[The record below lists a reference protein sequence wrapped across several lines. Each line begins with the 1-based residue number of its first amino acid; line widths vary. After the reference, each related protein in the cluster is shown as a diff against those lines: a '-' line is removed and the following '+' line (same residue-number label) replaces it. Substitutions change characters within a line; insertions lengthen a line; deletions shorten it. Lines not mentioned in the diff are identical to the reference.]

1 MRKRSFKTYTYDKVE
16 SMKKEQ
22 ELNEEEALF
31 LKKATDFYGSL
42 DKLVRG
48 INLYQGKGPLVK
60 RLLDD
65 CFRRV
70 EELTKKN
77 DLTVKVSPV
86 GPMLS
91 GRPLADEGK
100 LPKYIFQMYR
110 DGIREL
116 SFHKGLGPE
125 ELGVFAE
132 ICSADFGAIED
143 DMVTLLWKGEFSSI
157 RYYAVDSLGV
167 EVDEEL
173 PDDLLSSADS
183 NLRSLQE
190 GEEMQLSS
198 SDMRLLKTKDN
209 LNWVRSCTAP
219 FIMPAELKPTLE
231 KLEKYWK
238 PKDPYSSFLAIALKA
253 SETGAIEVVLIEQIF
268 ASILVTGETKSVLD
282 LLNSMTTIAKQGLSS
297 VIALL
302 QCICS
307 EENLR
312 LMLPLF
318 DGHTDE
324 FVSVFREVVSLDN
337 FDASSFVTLLNE
349 LAVGQSRVAIQE
361 IVSASSVD
369 LTPLYLNGLSNED
382 EAIVLDSIEALGAL
396 ASETAI
402 EALYLQLGNSLSSIR
417 IAILE
422 AIGGVY
428 IPEHRKQLGKTLKDP
443 EKENRLLA
451 LSILEQ
457 ATERDVGVMI
467 LGVIKEATF
476 SRREDEEKTIF
487 FKSLSNFPSPT
498 VFGFLND
505 ILQQKN
511 ITRKKELVK
520 QQLLVVEV
528 YQKMKIEDALSMLEV
543 ASHNW
548 FLPNDV
554 KLKIKEVLR

>member
-1 MRKRSFKTYTYDKVE
+1 
-16 SMKKEQ
+16 MKKEQ

-31 LKKATDFYGSL
+31 FKKVTDFYGSL

-48 INLYQGKGPLVK
+48 INLYQGKGALVK
-60 RLLDD
+60 RLSDD
-65 CFRRV
+65 CFKRI

-77 DLTVKVSPV
+77 DLTLKISPI
-86 GPMLS
+86 GPTFS
-91 GRPLADEGK
+91 GRPLSDDGK

-110 DGIREL
+110 DGIREI
-116 SFHKGLGPE
+116 SFHKGIESE
-125 ELGVFAE
+125 EIWVFAE

-173 PDDLLSSADS
+173 PEDLLSSGDS

-190 GEEMQLSS
+190 GEEMKLSS

-219 FIMPAELKPTLE
+219 FAMPVELKLTLE

-238 PKDPYSSFLAIALKA
+238 PNDPYSSFLAIALKA
-253 SETGAIEVVLIEQIF
+253 SESGAIEVVLIEQIF
-268 ASILVTGETKSVLD
+268 ASILVTGEAKSVLD
-282 LLNSMTTIAKQGLSS
+282 LLRSMISIAKQGLIS
-297 VIALL
+297 VMALL

-307 EENLR
+307 EENLW
-312 LMLPLF
+312 LTIPLF

-324 FVSVFREVVSLDN
+324 FVSVFREIVSLDD

-349 LAVGQSRVAIQE
+349 LDVGESRIAIQK

-369 LTPLYLNGLSNED
+369 LTPLYLNGLKNDD
-382 EAIVLDSIEALGAL
+382 ETIVLDAIDALGKL

-402 EALYLQLGNSLSSIR
+402 EALYLELGNSLSSVR
-417 IAILE
+417 SAILE

-428 IPEHRKQLGKTLKDP
+428 VSKHRKQLGKTLKDP
-443 EKENRLLA
+443 ERENRLLA
-451 LSILEQ
+451 LNILEQ
-457 ATERDVGVMI
+457 ATERDVGLII
-467 LGVIKEATF
+467 LSIIKEDAF
-476 SRREDEEKTIF
+476 SRREYEEKEMF

-498 VFGFLND
+498 VFGFLNN

-511 ITRKKELVK
+511 ITRNKGLVK
-520 QQLLVVEV
+520 KQLLAVEV
-528 YQKMKIEDALSMLEV
+528 YQNMKTEDALSMLET

-554 KLKIKEVLR
+554 KLKIKEILR